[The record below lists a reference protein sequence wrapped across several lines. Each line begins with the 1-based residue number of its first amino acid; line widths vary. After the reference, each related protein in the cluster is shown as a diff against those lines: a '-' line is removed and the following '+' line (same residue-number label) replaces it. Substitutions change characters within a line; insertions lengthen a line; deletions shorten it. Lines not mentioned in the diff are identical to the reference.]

1 MNKNVE
7 HTKLIAMRGENEKKV
22 HTIMLMM
29 IVESEENKN
38 KIFNA

>member
-1 MNKNVE
+1 
-7 HTKLIAMRGENEKKV
+7 MRGENEKKV